1 MVGLDTTLGKLLR
14 NSARVCFRTCN
25 IKLKNI
31 ITKKYLRIHGE
42 VNLLLLIVRAHYL
55 YFSIHHTLDKTDKIK
70 IYLLST
76 DEPLSSVATVSVIN
90 SFLYYFVHAIT
101 M

>member
-1 MVGLDTTLGKLLR
+1 MVPESDFVK
-14 NSARVCFRTCN
+14 V
-25 IKLKNI
+25 KNL
-31 ITKKYLRIHGE
+31 ITKKYFRIHGA

-90 SFLYYFVHAIT
+90 SFLYDFVHAIT